1 MRKLFVA
8 LLAAWLL
15 PVAALAADL
24 GPPIVNWGGENEKPG
39 PVQQVGYDSV
49 SGSPCI
55 VGKTAT
61 CSPPAAAL
69 PTGAATA
76 ANQATQITAEQTT
89 ATAQGAQGTGYNP
102 PSGGSGVLGFLSG
115 IYHAVTNTL
124 NVQLQAGSAIAG
136 KFGIDQ
142 TTPGTTNGVVVNST
156 VNPATIYSAQQTV
169 TTSAIALVSQAL
181 SNGLVITADLTN
193 SAAIYVGPSG
203 VTTSTGYKLQPG
215 ASISYGV
222 TNANA
227 IYIVSAA
234 STTDK
239 IAVTGN

>member
-8 LLAAWLL
+8 LLTAWLL

-39 PVQQVGYDSV
+39 PVQQVGYDSS
-49 SGSPCI
+49 SGLPCI

-76 ANQATQITAEQTT
+76 ALQTSVGATAHTDSGTINLTLGSPFQAGGSIGNASFGISGTLPAFAATPTFNCGTGCYPATQPVSLA
-89 ATAQGAQGTGYNP
+89 
-102 PSGGSGVLGFLSG
+102 
-115 IYHAVTNTL
+115 
-124 NVQLQAGSAIAG
+124 SAPLP
-136 KFGIDQ
+136 
-142 TTPGTTNGVVVNST
+142 T
-156 VNPATIYSAQQTV
+156 NPASIYSAQQTV
-169 TTSAIALVSQAL
+169 TTSAVALAAQAL
-181 SNGLVITADLTN
+181 SNGLVITADPTN
-193 SAAIYVGPSG
+193 SAIIYIGASG
-203 VTTSTGYKLQPG
+203 ETTTTGYKLQPG

-222 TNANA
+222 TNASA
-227 IYIVSAA
+227 VYILSAA

-239 IAVTGN
+239 ISVTGN